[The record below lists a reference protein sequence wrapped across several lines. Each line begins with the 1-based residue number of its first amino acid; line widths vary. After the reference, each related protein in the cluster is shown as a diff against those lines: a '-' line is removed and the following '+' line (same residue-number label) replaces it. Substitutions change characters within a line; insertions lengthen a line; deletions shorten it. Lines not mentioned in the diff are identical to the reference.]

1 MNDRYVRM
9 VRSAGLREAGEIGL
23 VDNWVTDNPGDVLP
37 VSVRFEDGTNIEWF
51 RESEVEEVPAP
62 VIAGKVNGYAAK
74 SESPIA
80 NVVANYKP
88 TGDPRFHA
96 LLKQLGELH
105 DRKQQDYGTS
115 DDPFANYRAAED
127 IGIPAWKNAFM
138 RGIEKVNRIKAFIR
152 NGKLANEG
160 VEDAFM
166 DLAVIAM
173 IALIEFRETQK

>member
-1 MNDRYVRM
+1 M
-9 VRSAGLREAGEIGL
+9 
-23 VDNWVTDNPGDVLP
+23 
-37 VSVRFEDGTNIEWF
+37 
-51 RESEVEEVPAP
+51 
-62 VIAGKVNGYAAK
+62 
-74 SESPIA
+74 
-80 NVVANYKP
+80 

-105 DRKQQDYGTS
+105 DRKQADYGTPE
-115 DDPFANYRAAED
+115 DPFANYRAAED

-166 DLAVIAM
+166 DLAVCSM
-173 IALIEFRETQK
+173 IALIEYRSLPVKENP